1 MTDNKLPVGIYLLF
15 LPVAYI
21 SYLFHEF
28 GHWTAGELLGNRMVY
43 SLNYVWPVSG
53 QYHLASHGLYVS
65 MGGPAFTL
73 ILSFLCLMIIEHYG
87 TLYLYPFVFFQAFM
101 RTFALLFGGFST
113 QDEARIASIL
123 RIGPYTVAIL
133 VFLLLFAMTA
143 RASHRLNISPRINSY
158 LLVVSTLCQ
167 LMVIGTYTMLP

>member
-1 MTDNKLPVGIYLLF
+1 MTEKKLPTGIYLLF
-15 LPVAYI
+15 LPVSYI

-28 GHWTAGELLGNRMVY
+28 GHWTIGEILGNRMAY

-53 QYHLASHGLYVS
+53 QYLFPSHSLYVS
-65 MGGPAFTL
+65 MGGPGFTL
-73 ILSFLCLMIIEHYG
+73 LLSFLCLMIIEHDG
-87 TLYLYPFVFFQAFM
+87 SLYLYPFVFFQAFM

-113 QDEARIASIL
+113 QDEARIASL
-123 RIGPYTVAIL
+123 LGIGPYTVAIL
-133 VFLLLFAMTA
+133 VMLLLFAMTA

-167 LMVIGTYTMLP
+167 LLVIGTYSLFS